1 MGKIDISLLWGYRE
15 GEILQRVFSCLYLN
29 LKTIFLHEKKKKKKE
44 KKEKKLTN
52 WCNALISLLAH

>member
-15 GEILQRVFSCLYLN
+15 GEILQRVFNCLYLN
-29 LKTIFLHEKKKKKKE
+29 LKTIFLHEKKK